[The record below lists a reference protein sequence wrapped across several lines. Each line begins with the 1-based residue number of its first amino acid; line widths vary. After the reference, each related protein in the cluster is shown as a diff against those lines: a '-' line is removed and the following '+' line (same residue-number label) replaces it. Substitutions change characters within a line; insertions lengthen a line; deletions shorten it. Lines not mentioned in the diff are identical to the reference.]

1 MKAIKVDATELKE
14 ISIWFENRDYSELN
28 NLTVGEFITEIEER
42 LELYRYAQMCN
53 GNIKDNRWWILED
66 SLLIKKCNSPRA
78 NFMDTQGISILKFQ
92 HLAMLLEAKEKLP
105 KSSSMPPASYNAQD
119 NQLNMLKDQYLAPSP
134 RGEEK
139 IILSVDITSQS
150 DEELM
155 KQFAHQLETARNAFK
170 IDNPSK
176 KIKTNKFGFFGRFVK
191 FKSIQY
197 LDLLIYCLIKPNA
210 PSKNKPFSRT
220 NPPRETPIIWQLSDQ
235 SIATL
240 FDPYELDAEHIKEWR
255 KEFYAKKLLNSEYIN
270 KYFEEIKSNPTD
282 LLEKM
287 PR

>member
-1 MKAIKVDATELKE
+1 MTPVKVTPVELKE
-14 ISIWFENRDYSELN
+14 ISIWFKNRDYTLLN
-28 NLTVGEFITEIEER
+28 SLTVGEFITEIEER

-53 GNIKDNRWWILED
+53 GNIKDNRWRILED
-66 SLLIKKCNSPRA
+66 TVLIKKRNSPRA
-78 NFMDTQGISILKFQ
+78 RFMDTQGISILKFQ

-105 KSSSMPPASYNAQD
+105 KFSDIPPAINNAQE
-119 NQLNMLKDQYLAPSP
+119 NQVNLLKDQYLAPSP
-134 RGEEK
+134 KGEEK

-150 DEELM
+150 DEELI
-155 KQFAHQLETARNAFK
+155 KQFAYQLAIARNAFK
-170 IDNPSK
+170 VDNPNK
-176 KIKTNKFGFFGRFVK
+176 KIKTNKLGSFGRFEK

-235 SIATL
+235 TIATL

-255 KEFYAKKLLNSEYIN
+255 KEFYAKKLLNSEYISQ
-270 KYFEEIKSNPTD
+270 YFEEIKSNPTD

-287 PR
+287 SR